1 MTTKE
6 YLTQIERFDR
16 IIENKL
22 SEMYQLK
29 TMAYSVSGLNSN
41 EKVQTS
47 FEQDKIGNAVS
58 KIIDL
63 ENEINTLINNTLD
76 KKMHIINQIDSIK
89 NVNMYHVLSSRYVN
103 RKNFDDIAAEMNYS
117 RMQINRIHGKAL
129 QEFEK
134 NFGNEYLDQK

>member
-6 YLTQIERFDR
+6 YLSQIERFDR

-22 SEMYQLK
+22 AEMYQLK

-47 FEQDKIGNAVS
+47 FEQDKIGNAVA

-63 ENEINTLINNTLD
+63 ESEINALVNNTLD
-76 KKMHIINQIDSIK
+76 RKIHIINQIDSIK

-103 RKNFDDIAAEMNYS
+103 RKSFDDIAAEMNYS

-134 NFGNEYLDQK
+134 IFGNEYLN

>member
-6 YLTQIERFDR
+6 YLSQIKYLNAK
-16 IIENKL
+16 IKNKSL
-22 SEMYQLK
+22 ELYQLE

-47 FEQDKIGNAVS
+47 FKQDRMGDAVV
-58 KIIDL
+58 KIINYK
-63 ENEINTLINNTLD
+63 NEIKALRDSLMD
-76 KKMHIINQIDSIK
+76 KRKHIISQIDSIK
-89 NVNMYHVLSSRYVN
+89 DLNMYEVLTSHYVN
-103 RKNFDDIAAEMNYS
+103 RKSFDDIAAEMNYS

-134 NFGNEYLDQK
+134 NFGGEYLEQK

>member
-6 YLTQIERFDR
+6 YLSQIERFDR

-22 SEMYQLK
+22 AEMYQLK

-47 FEQDKIGNAVS
+47 FEQDKIGNAVA
-58 KIIDL
+58 KMIDL
-63 ENEINTLINNTLD
+63 ESEINAFVNN
-76 KKMHIINQIDSIK
+76 KKKKKIHIINQIDSIK

-103 RKNFDDIAAEMNYS
+103 RKSFDDIAAEMNYS

-134 NFGNEYLDQK
+134 IFGNEYLN

>member
-6 YLTQIERFDR
+6 YLSQIERFDR

-29 TMAYSVSGLNSN
+29 SMAYSVSGLNSN

-89 NVNMYHVLSSRYVN
+89 NVNM
-103 RKNFDDIAAEMNYS
+103 
-117 RMQINRIHGKAL
+117 
-129 QEFEK
+129 
-134 NFGNEYLDQK
+134 